1 MMGRKSYDLRRT
13 HNTNSQNKFKTT
25 MLRSSLCDYNDAY
38 IRFKGTIKTTGIGDA
53 GAERK
58 ADERN

>member
-1 MMGRKSYDLRRT
+1 MGRKSYDSRRT
-13 HNTNSQNKFKTT
+13 HNTNSQNKFTTT

-38 IRFKGTIKTTGIGDA
+38 ILFKGTIKTTGIGDT